1 MGHPTYAEMVAQA
14 IIGMKDRR
22 GSTGFAI
29 KKFILSQFDVAD
41 STITNRSINLALKKG
56 VANGTLLTARGHAG
70 TFRNSQEAKKAAGLK
85 VKAVEK
91 KKAMTPAK
99 NAVKNTAAKEAKE
112 TPSKAKETP
121 AKAKKSKAEAK
132 KTPVKAKKTP
142 VKAKK
147 TPVKAKKIRVKA
159 KKTPVK
165 AKKTSIKAK
174 KTPVKAKK
182 SKIEAEKTP
191 IKAKKPQVAA
201 KMSTSKPIK
210 KPAKAMIMKK

>member
-112 TPSKAKETP
+112 AKETP